1 MPPVKMRGNAR
12 PRNARKVI
20 GRLLAY
26 IGEYR
31 ALLGIVFI
39 AVVVSAGAGVACDS
53 LLKPAINN
61 YILPL
66 CRRAQAGEQLG
77 ASDFLPFLRL
87 IVFMACIFALGAF
100 SSWINARLMLH
111 ISTRT
116 LFRIRT
122 DLFRK
127 LEKLPLR
134 FFDSR
139 THGDLMSLFT
149 NDTDTLR
156 DMMSQSVPQLF
167 SSIISVVS
175 VFVMMIVVSPL
186 LTAVMVL
193 SMVFI
198 MMLAG
203 AIGKRSASAFRDQQ
217 RNIGAVNGYI
227 EEMIEGQK
235 VVKVFNH
242 ESAVKEEF
250 DRLNDALC
258 EAGTRANTFANIL
271 MPIMGNLSHIQYALV
286 ALVGAVRV
294 IGGHMDLG
302 SIAAFLQYTRSFSR
316 PLTMMSQQFN
326 SILNALAGAER
337 IFAAIDEE
345 PELDDGTVT
354 LVNASETSPSATADG
369 KVHLVQSFA
378 QTGEWAW
385 HVPDSVQLAPA
396 ADAAEQLPSYA
407 DSSDCHLLKLRG
419 DVDFSNVSFS
429 YVPEKEVLHSVSLHA
444 KPGEKI
450 ALVGSTGSGKTT
462 ITNLLTRFYDIED
475 GKGSVTYDG
484 IPLKSI
490 AKDDLRRSLGMVLQD
505 THLFTGTIRDN
516 IRYGNLEASEAQ
528 VLAAAKLANA
538 DGFIRH
544 LEHGYDTVIT
554 GDGGNLSQGQRQ
566 LLAIARAA
574 VADPPVLI
582 LDEATSSIDTRTE
595 ALIEKGMD
603 RLMEGRTV
611 FVIAHRLSTVR
622 NADEIIVLEKGNI
635 IERGNHDALMAL
647 GGRYYKL
654 YTGAFELN

>member
-1 MPPVKMRGNAR
+1 MRGNAR

-235 VVKVFNH
+235 VV
-242 ESAVKEEF
+242 
-250 DRLNDALC
+250 
-258 EAGTRANTFANIL
+258 
-271 MPIMGNLSHIQYALV
+271 
-286 ALVGAVRV
+286 
-294 IGGHMDLG
+294 
-302 SIAAFLQYTRSFSR
+302 
-316 PLTMMSQQFN
+316 
-326 SILNALAGAER
+326 
-337 IFAAIDEE
+337 
-345 PELDDGTVT
+345 
-354 LVNASETSPSATADG
+354 
-369 KVHLVQSFA
+369 
-378 QTGEWAW
+378 
-385 HVPDSVQLAPA
+385 
-396 ADAAEQLPSYA
+396 
-407 DSSDCHLLKLRG
+407 
-419 DVDFSNVSFS
+419 
-429 YVPEKEVLHSVSLHA
+429 
-444 KPGEKI
+444 
-450 ALVGSTGSGKTT
+450 
-462 ITNLLTRFYDIED
+462 
-475 GKGSVTYDG
+475 
-484 IPLKSI
+484 
-490 AKDDLRRSLGMVLQD
+490 
-505 THLFTGTIRDN
+505 
-516 IRYGNLEASEAQ
+516 
-528 VLAAAKLANA
+528 
-538 DGFIRH
+538 
-544 LEHGYDTVIT
+544 
-554 GDGGNLSQGQRQ
+554 
-566 LLAIARAA
+566 
-574 VADPPVLI
+574 
-582 LDEATSSIDTRTE
+582 
-595 ALIEKGMD
+595 
-603 RLMEGRTV
+603 
-611 FVIAHRLSTVR
+611 
-622 NADEIIVLEKGNI
+622 
-635 IERGNHDALMAL
+635 
-647 GGRYYKL
+647 
-654 YTGAFELN
+654 